1 MDTFEILKF
10 SLEIFSTKIYSED
23 NHTILDNNN
32 VYIYN
37 SNTGLVDSIYSKDLI
52 GNSSITNYRY
62 DINSVT
68 FEDIQMPNLFEY
80 TNK

>member
-1 MDTFEILKF
+1 MYI
-10 SLEIFSTKIYSED
+10 
-23 NHTILDNNN
+23 
-32 VYIYN
+32 YIYN